1 MNNKSLAKNEN
12 KRPMNISSLSDIEAS
27 IMEIVWEKEPITV
40 REVHEILLKNELD
53 KKDKDYIPYTTVMSV
68 MNKLAQKG
76 LLKQDKSSKVYQYS
90 SLVDR
95 QELSK
100 NMIKSIAEKLL
111 DKSASSMVTK
121 FLSSDDNISL
131 EKIKKIF
138 DSLKK

>member
-12 KRPMNISSLSDIEAS
+12 KRPINISSLSDIEAS

-68 MNKLAQKG
+68 MNKLAQNG

>member
-12 KRPMNISSLSDIEAS
+12 KRPINISSLSDIEAS

>member
-1 MNNKSLAKNEN
+1 MNDDNLTENGKKS
-12 KRPMNISSLSDIEAS
+12 PINISSLSDIEAS

-111 DKSASSMVTK
+111 DKK
-121 FLSSDDNISL
+121 DFLTILNIFSN
-131 EKIKKIF
+131 IKKLDKDTLSFIINNI
-138 DSLKK
+138 